1 MRRVLSLPTAATS
14 HLLVCDVQERF
25 RPLIWRF
32 PGVVA
37 GARTL
42 CRVASLLALPATV
55 TEQNPARL
63 GATVGEVS
71 AALGPHSAVLPKM
84 LFSMLTP
91 EVQARLGG
99 GGAQQ
104 QPPLQHAILC
114 GIEAHVCVQQTAL
127 DLLRQGVQVHLVVDA
142 ISSQRAGDR
151 AVALANLVAAGAAVT
166 TTEAIV
172 FQLLADASHP
182 RFKEVQRVIMEHNE
196 AAKGLGGETLDAL

>member
-1 MRRVLSLPTAATS
+1 MRRVLTLPTAATS

-25 RPLIWRF
+25 RALVWRF
-32 PGVVA
+32 PSVLA

-42 CRVASLLALPATV
+42 CRVAGLLGLPTTV

-63 GATVGEVS
+63 GATAGEVT
-71 AALGPHSAVLPKM
+71 AALGAGAAVLPKM
-84 LFSMLTP
+84 SFSMLTP

-99 GGAQQ
+99 SGGGGGGQR
-104 QPPLQHAILC
+104 PEHVILC

-127 DLLRQGVQVHLVVDA
+127 ALLQQGVQVHLVVDA
-142 ISSQRAGDR
+142 VSSQRAGDR
-151 AVALANLVAAGAAVT
+151 AVALANLLAAGAAVT

-182 RFKEVQRVIMEHNE
+182 RFKEVQRVVMEHNE
-196 AAKGLGGETLDAL
+196 AAKALESLDMLA